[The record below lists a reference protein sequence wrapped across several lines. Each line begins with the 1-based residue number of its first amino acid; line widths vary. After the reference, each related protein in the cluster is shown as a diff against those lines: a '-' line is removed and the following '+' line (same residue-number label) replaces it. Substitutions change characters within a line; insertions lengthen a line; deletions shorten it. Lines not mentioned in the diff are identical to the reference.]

1 LIILL
6 SLVSFSIVR
15 SYDPTRPQHVE
26 QGWAFYAN
34 GAVAPEETYEVKQ
47 ARLYLES
54 VRNQQAHPTIPSVWI
69 KAVEH
74 LLMPNDNCNKFLI
87 DWRIQTPRGPG
98 QNVSF

>member
-1 LIILL
+1 M
-6 SLVSFSIVR
+6 SFGLVA

-54 VRNQQAHPTIPSVWI
+54 VRNRHA
-69 KAVEH
+69 A
-74 LLMPNDNCNKFLI
+74 
-87 DWRIQTPRGPG
+87 GPYQVHVPLYG
-98 QNVSF
+98 